1 MPPVRCSKAL
11 IGRERLFV
19 STLKIRVISGIACG
33 AIVALLLFTPSLV
46 FHVAIS
52 AIGLVALYELYRTFE
67 QTKKWQIMVLGY
79 LFSVL
84 FLIVPVLPVNL
95 PTEFMLFLLV
105 VYLMLLSICSVIFHE
120 TIKFSDISRA
130 FFSLVYG
137 ILFIMHLSYIRMM
150 DHGQMLV
157 VFAFLGAWM
166 PDTFA
171 YFAGRFF
178 GKHKLIPQVSPK
190 KTIEGSVGAVLGAVI
205 TFMAYGLI
213 LQFGFGYTV
222 NYIWLALL
230 SLACGVVSQFGD
242 LSASVIKRECSKK
255 DFGNLIPGHGG
266 MLDRIDS
273 LVFIAPL
280 IYYFLLMFEVI
291 SK

>member
-1 MPPVRCSKAL
+1 MSN
-11 IGRERLFV
+11 FQ
-19 STLKIRVISGIACG
+19 IRIISGAAC
-33 AIVALLLFTPSLV
+33 AVLVLLLIFTPYYV
-46 FHVAIS
+46 FHIAVA
-52 AIGLVALYELYRTFE
+52 AAGLVALYELYRTFD
-67 QTKKWQIMVLGY
+67 QTKKWQLMVLGY
-79 LFSVL
+79 VFGVL
-84 FLIVPVLPVNL
+84 FLMIPVLPGTIS
-95 PTEFMLFLLV
+95 TEMMLFLLV
-105 VYLMLLSICSVIFHE
+105 VYLMLLSICSVVFHE
-120 TIKFSDISRA
+120 TIKFSDVSRA

-137 ILFIMHLSYIRMM
+137 VLFIMHLSYIRMM
-150 DHGQMLV
+150 DNGRLLV
-157 VFAFLGAWM
+157 VLAFLGAWL

-205 TFMAYGLI
+205 TFAVYGLI
-213 LQFGFGYTV
+213 LQFGFDYRV
-222 NYIWLALL
+222 NYLWLSLL

-242 LSASVIKRECSKK
+242 LSASVIKRECGKK

-280 IYYFLLMFEVI
+280 VYYFLLIFEVI

>member
-1 MPPVRCSKAL
+1 MSN
-11 IGRERLFV
+11 FQ
-19 STLKIRVISGIACG
+19 IRIISGAAC
-33 AIVALLLFTPSLV
+33 ALLVLLLIFTPHYV
-46 FHVAIS
+46 FHIAVA
-52 AIGLVALYELYRTFE
+52 AAGLVALYELYRTFD
-67 QTKKWQIMVLGY
+67 QTKKWQLMVLGY
-79 LFSVL
+79 VFGVL
-84 FLIVPVLPVNL
+84 FLMIPILPGTIS
-95 PTEFMLFLLV
+95 TEMMLFLLV
-105 VYLMLLSICSVIFHE
+105 VYLMLLSICSVVFHE
-120 TIKFSDISRA
+120 TIKFSDVSRA

-137 ILFIMHLSYIRMM
+137 VLFIMHLSYIRMM
-150 DHGQMLV
+150 DNGRLLV
-157 VFAFLGAWM
+157 VLAFLGAWL

-190 KTIEGSVGAVLGAVI
+190 KTVEGSVGAVLGAVI
-205 TFMAYGLI
+205 TFAVYGLI
-213 LQFGFGYTV
+213 LQFGFDYRV
-222 NYIWLALL
+222 NYLWLSLL

-242 LSASVIKRECSKK
+242 LSASVIKRECGKK

-280 IYYFLLMFEVI
+280 VYYFLLMFEVI

>member
-1 MPPVRCSKAL
+1 
-11 IGRERLFV
+11 V
-19 STLKIRVISGIACG
+19 SNFQIRIISGAAC
-33 AIVALLLFTPSLV
+33 AVLVLLLIFTPYYV
-46 FHVAIS
+46 FHIAVA
-52 AIGLVALYELYRTFE
+52 AAGLVALYELYRTFD
-67 QTKKWQIMVLGY
+67 QTKKWQLMVLGY
-79 LFSVL
+79 VFGVL
-84 FLIVPVLPVNL
+84 FLMIPVLPGTIS
-95 PTEFMLFLLV
+95 TEMMLFLLV
-105 VYLMLLSICSVIFHE
+105 VYLMLLSICSVVFHE
-120 TIKFSDISRA
+120 TIKFSDVSRA

-137 ILFIMHLSYIRMM
+137 VLFIMHLSYIRMM
-150 DHGQMLV
+150 DNGRLLV
-157 VFAFLGAWM
+157 VLAFLGAWL

-205 TFMAYGLI
+205 TFAVYGLI
-213 LQFGFGYTV
+213 LQFGFDYRV
-222 NYIWLALL
+222 NYLWLSLL

-242 LSASVIKRECSKK
+242 LSASVIKRECGKK

-280 IYYFLLMFEVI
+280 VYYFLLIFEVI

>member
-1 MPPVRCSKAL
+1 MSKFQM
-11 IGRERLFV
+11 RL
-19 STLKIRVISGIACG
+19 ISGIVGG
-33 AIVALLLFTPSLV
+33 ALVLLLIFTPYYV
-46 FHVAIS
+46 FHIAVA
-52 AIGLVALYELYRTFE
+52 AAGLVALYELYRTFE
-67 QTKKWQIMVLGY
+67 QAKKWQLMVLGY
-79 LFSVL
+79 VFSLF
-84 FLIVPVLPVNL
+84 FLIIPVLPYNI
-95 PTEFMLFLLV
+95 PTELMLFLLV

-120 TIKFSDISRA
+120 TIKFSDVSRA

-137 ILFIMHLSYIRMM
+137 VLFIMHLSYIRMM
-150 DHGQMLV
+150 DHGKALV
-157 VFAFLGAWM
+157 IFAFLGAWM

-171 YFAGRFF
+171 FFAGRFF

-213 LQFGFGYTV
+213 LQFGLGYTV
-222 NYIWLALL
+222 NYLWLALL

-242 LSASVIKRECSKK
+242 LAASVIKRECGKK

>member
-1 MPPVRCSKAL
+1 MDWKGATV
-11 IGRERLFV
+11 V
-19 STLKIRVISGIACG
+19 SNFQIRIISGAAC
-33 AIVALLLFTPSLV
+33 AVLVLLLIFTPYYV
-46 FHVAIS
+46 FHIAVA
-52 AIGLVALYELYRTFE
+52 AAGLVALYELYRTFD
-67 QTKKWQIMVLGY
+67 QTKKWQLMVLGY
-79 LFSVL
+79 VFGVL
-84 FLIVPVLPVNL
+84 FLMIPVLPGTIS
-95 PTEFMLFLLV
+95 TEMMLFLLV
-105 VYLMLLSICSVIFHE
+105 VYLMLLSICSVVFHE
-120 TIKFSDISRA
+120 TIKFSDVSRA

-137 ILFIMHLSYIRMM
+137 VLFIMHLSYIRMM
-150 DHGQMLV
+150 DNGRLLV
-157 VFAFLGAWM
+157 VLAFLGAWL

-205 TFMAYGLI
+205 TFAVYGLI
-213 LQFGFGYTV
+213 LQFGFDYRV
-222 NYIWLALL
+222 NYLWLSLL

-242 LSASVIKRECSKK
+242 LSASVIKRECGKK

-280 IYYFLLMFEVI
+280 VYYFLLIFEVI